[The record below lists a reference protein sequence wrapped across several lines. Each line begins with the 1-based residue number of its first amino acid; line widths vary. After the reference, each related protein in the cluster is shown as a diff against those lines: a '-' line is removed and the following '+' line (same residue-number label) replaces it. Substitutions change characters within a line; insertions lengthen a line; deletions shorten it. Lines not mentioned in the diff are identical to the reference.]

1 MAYSEGTMQGEMPEP
16 SAYGEDGKI
25 VPELVAAQGMDL
37 AMVLEDAQLDRIAY
51 ECIEAYRR
59 DKEERADWEEAF
71 DKIMALVKAKRTQK
85 SFPWPGASNIKY
97 PLIMKA
103 ALKFGARAYPAI
115 VNGSD
120 VVKAAAV
127 GADPDGQKRLR
138 GDRVSAYMN
147 HQLLMD
153 MPEWNRDTRRLCYT
167 LPYQGT
173 MFRQVVWDAEYQRPK
188 TTLLSGKEIVVTQT
202 AKDLETVPHFAK
214 EFPLYVH
221 QIKERMASQKYR
233 EIDIGLDGETE
244 KENQGEQ
251 AMLECHCRYDL
262 DGDGYPEPYI
272 AVIHKQSEKLLSLKA
287 GFWPM
292 GVKRNP
298 RTGKVMNIRRH
309 VEFIKY
315 GFLPDPEGLFYD
327 VGYGQLL
334 LEDNEIINT
343 LLNQLIDA
351 ATDQN
356 LGGGF
361 VNQGLNIAGGSVEF
375 RRGEWKFVNTA
386 GQDIR
391 QAFYPRPTSQPSAVL
406 FNLVGMII
414 EAAKDVASDTDVM
427 SGKAPANTPATTIL
441 ASIEEGMKVF
451 SAIYKD
457 LYTSLST
464 EFQLIGQLNSA
475 YLPPEVYMNVLDEEA
490 DPRADFSQQSK
501 DIIPVADPSM
511 TTSAQKL
518 SRAQFLMQIGAGN
531 PILDQRE
538 IMRRVLEAASI
549 DNIEALMPEPGP
561 EAQQQQMQQAQMALR
576 AAMAEIL
583 GNEAS
588 ATDDMMAARLKFIQG
603 NAQAQEAMIQAAA
616 MRMSLQNMMGM
627 VYGPQAFGPGMG
639 GMAGVPDAAFGQ
651 GAMQSAGP
659 ALGPPQG
666 GMAPPVMDAGQP
678 GPFGAGSAQNAPDGS
693 GIPTPVPVGAGQF

>member
-1 MAYSEGTMQGEMPEP
+1 MAYSEGMTDQAMPEP
-16 SAYGEDGKI
+16 SAYGEEGKI

-37 AMVLEDAQLDRIAY
+37 AMVLEDAQLDRIAT
-51 ECIEAYRR
+51 ECIEAYNR

-85 SFPWPGASNIKY
+85 SFPWPGASNVKY

-115 VNGSD
+115 VNGTD

-127 GADPDGQKRLR
+127 GIDPDGEKRKR
-138 GDRVSAYMN
+138 GDRVSAFMN
-147 HQLLMD
+147 YQLLMD

-173 MFRQVVWDAEYQRPK
+173 MFRQVVWDAEYMRPK

-221 QIKERMASQKYR
+221 QIKERMRSGRYR
-233 EIDIGLDGETE
+233 EIDIGLDGQTD

-262 DGDGYPEPYI
+262 DGDGYPEPWI
-272 AVIHKQSEKLLSLKA
+272 AVIHKESEKLLSLKA

-292 GVKRNP
+292 GVKRNAQG
-298 RTGKVMNIRRH
+298 RVMNIRRH

-315 GFLPDPEGLFYD
+315 GFLPDPEGNFYD

-361 VNQGLNIAGGSVEF
+361 INQGLNIKGGNLDF

-406 FNLVGMII
+406 FNLVSMII
-414 EAAKDVASDTDVM
+414 ESAKDVASDTDVM
-427 SGKAPANTPATTIL
+427 SGNVPANTPATTVL
-441 ASIEEGMKVF
+441 ATIEEGMKVF

-457 LYTSLST
+457 LYTSLSF
-464 EFQLIGQLNSA
+464 EFQLIGQYNGA
-475 YLPPEVYMNVLDEEA
+475 YLPPEAYMNVLDEQA
-490 DPRADFSQQSK
+490 DPRADFSAQSK

-511 TTSAQKL
+511 TTNAQKL

-531 PILDQRE
+531 PLLDQRQ

-549 DNIEALMPEPGP
+549 DDIESLMPEPGP
-561 EAQQQQMQQAQMALR
+561 EAQQQQTQQAQMALR
-576 AAMAEIL
+576 AAMADIL
-583 GNEAS
+583 KNEAS
-588 ATDDMMAARLKFIQG
+588 ATDDTMSARLKFIEG
-603 NAQAQEAMIQAAA
+603 NVKAQEAMIQAAA

-627 VYGPQAFGPGMG
+627 VYGPQAIGPGMG
-639 GMAGVPDAAFGQ
+639 GMAGFPDPAAGAGAVP
-651 GAMQSAGP
+651 GAGGP
-659 ALGPPQG
+659 VGPPQA
-666 GMAPPVMDAGQP
+666 GMAAPAMDTGPA
-678 GPFGAGSAQNAPDGS
+678 GPFGGGPAQDAPDSLGV
-693 GIPTPVPVGAGQF
+693 PAPVPVGAGQF

>member
-1 MAYSEGTMQGEMPEP
+1 MELAESLDMQEMPEP
-16 SAYGEDGKI
+16 SAYGGAGQV
-25 VPELVAAQGMDL
+25 VPELVAAQGIDL
-37 AMVLEDAQLDRIAY
+37 AMQLDDSTLDRIAY
-51 ECIEAYRR
+51 ECMEAYRR
-59 DKEERADWEEAF
+59 DKEERASWEEAF
-71 DKIMALVKAKRTQK
+71 DKIMALVKAKREEK
-85 SFPWPGASNIKY
+85 SFPWPGAANIKY

-115 VNGSD
+115 VNGTD
-120 VVKAAAV
+120 VVKPAAV
-127 GADPDGQKRLR
+127 GVDPTGEKRKT
-138 GDRVSAYMN
+138 GDRVAAFMN
-147 HQLLMD
+147 YQLLID

-173 MFRQVVWDAEYQRPK
+173 MFRQVVWDPEYSRPK
-188 TTLLSGKEIVVTQT
+188 TTLLSGKEIVVTQC

-221 QIKERMASQKYR
+221 QITERMRSGRYR
-233 EIDIGLDGETE
+233 DIDLGLGGEENKE
-244 KENQGEQ
+244 KQGEQ
-251 AMLECHCRYDL
+251 DMLECHCRYDL
-262 DGDGYPEPYI
+262 DGDGYPEPWI
-272 AVIHKQSEKLLSLKA
+272 AVIHKESEKLLSLKP
-287 GFWPM
+287 GFWPR
-292 GVKRNP
+292 GVRRNAQG
-298 RTGKVMNIRRH
+298 RVMYIRRH

-315 GFLPDPEGLFYD
+315 GFLPDPEGNFYD

-361 VNQGLNIAGGSVEF
+361 INQGLNIAGGNLEF
-375 RRGEWKFVNTA
+375 QRGEWKFVNTA

-391 QAFYPRPTSQPSAVL
+391 QAFYPRPTSQPSPVL

-414 EAAKDVASDTDVM
+414 DAAKDVASDTDVM

-457 LYTSLST
+457 LYTSLSQ
-464 EFQLIGQLNSA
+464 EFQLIGQYNGA
-475 YLPPEVYMNVLDEEA
+475 YLPPEAYMNVLDEQA
-490 DPRADFSQQSK
+490 DPAMDFNQQSK

-518 SRAQFLMQIGAGN
+518 SRAQFLMQVGAGN
-531 PILDQRE
+531 PILDQRV

-549 DNIEALMPEPGP
+549 DDIESLMPEPGP

-576 AAMAEIL
+576 AAMADIL
-583 GNEAS
+583 KNEAS
-588 ATDDMMAARLKFIQG
+588 ATDDMMAARLKFLEG
-603 NAQAQEAMIQAAA
+603 NAKAQETLIQAAA

-627 VYGPQAFGPGMG
+627 VYGPQAFGPGVG
-639 GMAGVPDAAFGQ
+639 GMAGFPDASAGAGTVPGAGGAFG
-651 GAMQSAGP
+651 
-659 ALGPPQG
+659 ALEA
-666 GMAPPVMDAGQP
+666 GMAPAAMDTGPAGPFGNGPSQNTPDSLGVPAPV
-678 GPFGAGSAQNAPDGS
+678 PFGAG
-693 GIPTPVPVGAGQF
+693 